1 MILKGYIF
9 SILYAF
15 ICLGLGFAIYKIPG
29 SNKKITRKSVFLVIF
44 IMWTEG
50 TQIKPPLIGARIEKA
65 EAVRKNKI
73 IPVV

>member
-1 MILKGYIF
+1 MFEIVSEIVDGDVVVMGA
-9 SILYAF
+9 S
-15 ICLGLGFAIYKIPG
+15 LGGWLSLLSAVRFP
-29 SNKKITRKSVFLVIF
+29 NKVVF

-73 IPVV
+73 IPMV

>member
-1 MILKGYIF
+1 MMG
-9 SILYAF
+9 
-15 ICLGLGFAIYKIPG
+15 P
-29 SNKKITRKSVFLVIF
+29 F

-73 IPVV
+73 IPMV

>member
-1 MILKGYIF
+1 
-9 SILYAF
+9 
-15 ICLGLGFAIYKIPG
+15 
-29 SNKKITRKSVFLVIF
+29 
-44 IMWTEG
+44 MWTEG